1 VNSVHPQR
9 IVMVIQ
15 SYLPRLGGAE
25 KQLSAVCV
33 ALRQNGVDPVVVT
46 RQYKGMP
53 RYEVINGTP
62 VYRVPAPL
70 PKPLAAFCF
79 IVFGF
84 IKILQLK
91 PDVIH
96 AYELLSPSDLAII
109 SKNWL
114 KQPLIVKVLR
124 GGWMGDVYKLHHSK
138 STWTRIARLKKYVDM
153 FITISREI
161 EIELI
166 AEGIDEQRCRFI
178 PNGVD
183 ISIYKPVSSAEKK
196 ELRNHL
202 GLPQNFLVL
211 YCGRLAPEKG
221 LEWLLSA
228 WNQFKHKGK
237 ANLILIGSG
246 EEEEKLKKMADE
258 SVIFRSF
265 IPDPLQYYQVANAL
279 VLPSNTEGLS
289 NSMLEA
295 MACGLPVIAAR
306 VGAAPEVI
314 THRQTG
320 FLVSPGN
327 SPELLNALEI
337 IYENQALSNEIG
349 NNGIEVVRYN
359 YPLEKTVK
367 ALLSLYSELS
377 YKKGDQ

>member
-1 VNSVHPQR
+1 
-9 IVMVIQ
+9 
-15 SYLPRLGGAE
+15 
-25 KQLSAVCV
+25 
-33 ALRQNGVDPVVVT
+33 
-46 RQYKGMP
+46 
-53 RYEVINGTP
+53 
-62 VYRVPAPL
+62 
-70 PKPLAAFCF
+70 
-79 IVFGF
+79 
-84 IKILQLK
+84 
-91 PDVIH
+91 
-96 AYELLSPSDLAII
+96 
-109 SKNWL
+109 
-114 KQPLIVKVLR
+114 
-124 GGWMGDVYKLHHSK
+124 
-138 STWTRIARLKKYVDM
+138 
-153 FITISREI
+153 
-161 EIELI
+161 
-166 AEGIDEQRCRFI
+166 
-178 PNGVD
+178 
-183 ISIYKPVSSAEKK
+183 
-196 ELRNHL
+196 
-202 GLPQNFLVL
+202 
-211 YCGRLAPEKG
+211 
-221 LEWLLSA
+221 
-228 WNQFKHKGK
+228 
-237 ANLILIGSG
+237 LIGSG